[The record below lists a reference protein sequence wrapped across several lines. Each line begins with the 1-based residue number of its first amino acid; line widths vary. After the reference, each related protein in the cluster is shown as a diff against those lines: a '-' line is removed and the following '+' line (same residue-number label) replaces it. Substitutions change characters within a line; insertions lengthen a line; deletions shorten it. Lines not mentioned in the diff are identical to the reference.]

1 MARTGT
7 SPVPRAPLE
16 SAFRFEEGARRAQP
30 TAVNLRNDP
39 GGAPS
44 VELPSWLKSSSC
56 PATLEAACIAD
67 ASTSTPALAP
77 APALFAQHGAQGML
91 VTAVDAR
98 LATMRAMAATKWA
111 SGTRIEDPPREAEV
125 LGAVTTQAVEL
136 GLDTTSVRRWFV
148 AQMTA
153 AREVQRH
160 WHEAWG
166 RNGMCGECRRPT
178 DLAVMRRFIDAS
190 NATQL
195 RALHLL
201 AADAVDAQV
210 GPAGSTDDEVAAC
223 LCWLG
228 RRYGLAEATTASLVT
243 AFRAVHRARD

>member
-1 MARTGT
+1 M
-7 SPVPRAPLE
+7 
-16 SAFRFEEGARRAQP
+16 
-30 TAVNLRNDP
+30 NLRNDTER
-39 GGAPS
+39 APS
-44 VELPSWLKSSSC
+44 VELPSWLKSTTC
-56 PATLEAACIAD
+56 PATVEAACIAD
-67 ASTSTPALAP
+67 VSPPTPALAP
-77 APALFAQHGAQGML
+77 APALFTQGDARGAL
-91 VTAVDAR
+91 LTAVDAR

-111 SGTRIEDPPREAEV
+111 SGTGIEDLPREAEV

-136 GLDTTSVRRWFV
+136 GLDTASVQSWFV

-201 AADAVDAQV
+201 APDAANVQGGPEGSPDA
-210 GPAGSTDDEVAAC
+210 EVTAC

-228 RRYGLAEATTASLVT
+228 RRYGLAETTTALL
-243 AFRAVHRARD
+243 AAAYRAVHRADRSPAKASPSSEISANGAAH